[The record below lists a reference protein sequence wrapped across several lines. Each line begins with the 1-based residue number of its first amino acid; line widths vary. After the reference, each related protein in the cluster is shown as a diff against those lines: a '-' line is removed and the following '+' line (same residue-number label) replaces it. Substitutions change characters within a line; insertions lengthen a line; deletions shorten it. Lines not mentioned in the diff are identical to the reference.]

1 MWNLILS
8 NIRQRPTRT
17 CVSILAVS
25 LGVVLIL
32 VSVGLSFGQFNDQAG
47 RTRRIGGDFMLQPS
61 GASLFLGLNSGA
73 LPVKIQQVIEQVEGI
88 HAATPVLV
96 KFVSEGFQALFG
108 IAKESFLKVNG
119 GLEFSEGQMFE
130 KPFEVVVDTIYAA
143 DNKVEVA
150 QKIELLGHEFSIAGI
165 FQAGTA
171 GRILVPLD
179 TLQEMNG
186 TPRMATVF
194 FIRAKRDME
203 IEAVEAKLRER
214 FENYKISRTQELE
227 ELLASSAPAFQ
238 EFKAALVFM
247 SVAISFLVTLLAMYS
262 TIVERTREIGILK
275 SLGASR
281 GFIVQL
287 ILRESLVVCLLGVI
301 AGFILTVVLIT
312 LITARFPSVPVD
324 IPSVWVFTA
333 VVIAFAGGIL
343 GALYPAIKA
352 AKLDPV
358 KALGYE

>member
-17 CVSILAVS
+17 CASILAVS

-32 VSVGLSFGQFNDQAG
+32 VSVGLSFGQFNDQAE
-47 RTRRIGGDFMLQPS
+47 RTRRIGGDFMMQPS

-73 LPVKIQQVIEQVEGI
+73 LPAKIQQVIEQVEGV

-96 KFVSEGFQALFG
+96 KFVSDGFQALFG
-108 IAKESFLKVNG
+108 IAKDSFLRVNG
-119 GLEFSEGQMFE
+119 GLEFTEGKLFE
-130 KPFEVVVDTIYAA
+130 GPFEVVVDTIYASA
-143 DNKVEVA
+143 NKVEVG
-150 QKIELLGHEFSIAGI
+150 QTINLLGHEFSISGI

-171 GRILVPLD
+171 GRVLVPLD

-186 TPRMATVF
+186 TPGKATVF
-194 FIRAKRDME
+194 FIRAKQDVA
-203 IEAVEAKLRER
+203 IEVVEAKLEEH
-214 FENYKISRTQELE
+214 FEKYKISRTQELE

-247 SVAISFLVTLLAMYS
+247 SIAISFLVTLLAMYS

-281 GFIVQL
+281 NYIVQL
-287 ILRESLVVCLLGVI
+287 IVRESLVVCLLGVI
-301 AGFILTVVLIT
+301 AGFILTAILT
-312 LITARFPSVPVD
+312 SLITARFPTVPVN
-324 IPSVWVFTA
+324 IPQVWVFIS

>member
-1 MWNLILS
+1 MWNLIFS

-32 VSVGLSFGQFNDQAG
+32 VSVGLSFGQFNDQAE
-47 RTRRIGGDFMLQPS
+47 RTRKIGGDFMLQPS

-88 HAATPVLV
+88 EAATPVLV
-96 KFVSEGFQALFG
+96 KFVSKGFQALFG
-108 IAKESFLKVNG
+108 IEKDSFLRVNR
-119 GLEFSEGQMFE
+119 GLEFPEGQMFE

-143 DNKVEVA
+143 ANQVEVG
-150 QKIELLGHEFSIAGI
+150 QDLDLLGHKFSIAGI

-171 GRILVPLD
+171 GRVLVPLE

-186 TPRMATVF
+186 TPGKATVF
-194 FIRAKRDME
+194 FIRAKQDVG
-203 IEAVEAKLRER
+203 IEGAEAKLNER
-214 FENYKISRTQELE
+214 FENYKISRTKELE

-281 GFIVQL
+281 GYIVQL
-287 ILRESLVVCLLGVI
+287 IVRESLVVCLLGVI
-301 AGFILTVVLIT
+301 AGFILTVILIA
-312 LITARFPSVPVD
+312 LITARFPTVPIN
-324 IPSVWVFTA
+324 IPSVWIFIA

>member
-32 VSVGLSFGQFNDQAG
+32 VSVGLSFGQFNDQAE
-47 RTRRIGGDFMLQPS
+47 RTRRIGGDFMMQPS

-73 LPVKIQQVIEQVEGI
+73 LPVKLQQVIEKVEGV

-108 IAKESFLKVNG
+108 IAKESFVKVNG
-119 GLEFSEGQMFE
+119 GLEFSEGQLFE
-130 KPFEVVVDTIYAA
+130 GPYEVVVDSIYAA
-143 DNKVEVA
+143 AKEVEVG
-150 QKIELLGHEFSIAGI
+150 QDIELLGHEFSIAGI

-179 TLQEMNG
+179 TLQDMNG

-194 FIRAKRDME
+194 FIRARQDTE
-203 IEAVEAKLRER
+203 IEVVEANLREV

-281 GFIVQL
+281 GYIVQL
-287 ILRESLVVCLLGVI
+287 IVRESLVVCLLGVI
-301 AGFILTVVLIT
+301 AGFILTWVLIT
-312 LITARFPSVPVD
+312 VITVRFPSVPVD
-324 IPSVWVFTA
+324 IPTA
-333 VVIAFAGGIL
+333 WILTAIVIAFAGGIL